1 VAVLSEQDMLSLHSV
16 APVKTLSFG
25 ESLAE
30 LADGPG
36 ADTVWIVA
44 EGSLDLTLAISGE
57 TVRLATVAKGE
68 CLEAGTEAAA
78 PAWAVVAREPSTVIQ
93 LQPAVL
99 DLVPPATRLAVLRS
113 AAASAAARFNTLA
126 TRHDTLVRRGNDLV
140 ASTRAT
146 EDRTRACLG
155 SASLQGLIAG
165 IPRLPLYTTDLA
177 IKLMDERLH
186 ADEVMESIQSNPSL
200 AGLVLKR
207 ANSAAYGR
215 LVPVSD
221 YLHAFLVL
229 GVNTIYQL
237 ILESGVESI
246 VPDSPE
252 ARQIQNHAH
261 LVSVLAGETAT
272 LVGGMQVPVAST
284 IGLLHDIGRSV
295 VLLLRQTHRD
305 TAGLFDLLDPAALGA
320 AVLESWSLPT
330 RLVRVIES
338 QHRPEFL
345 PPERLDLEYRRDIA
359 VLHLA
364 HVCAEWL
371 VSGAPRAPYVAD
383 YMTLLGL
390 SGGSYLDFFER
401 QLVPAARKRM
411 GALPMAVRSV
421 LDRTAPRS

>member
-1 VAVLSEQDMLSLHSV
+1 MVTLQSI
-16 APVKTLSFG
+16 APARALAFG
-25 ESLAE
+25 ESLVE
-30 LADGPG
+30 LADSQGTG
-36 ADTVWIVA
+36 TIWVVA
-44 EGSLDLTLAISGE
+44 EGSLDLTMAISGE
-57 TVRLATVAKGE
+57 TIGLATVIKGE
-68 CLEAGTEAAA
+68 CLEAAGDA
-78 PAWAVVAREPSTVIQ
+78 PALMWGGVAREPSSVMQ
-93 LQPAVL
+93 VPPAVL
-99 DLVPPATRLAVLRS
+99 ELVPPATRLAILH
-113 AAASAAARFNTLA
+113 AAATSASIRFNTLV
-126 TRHDTLVRRGNDLV
+126 TRHAALVRRGQDLV
-140 ASTRAT
+140 VSTRAT

-165 IPRLPLYTTDLA
+165 IPRLPLYATDLA
-177 IKLMDERLH
+177 MKLMDERLH
-186 ADEVMESIQSNPSL
+186 ADEVMESIKRNPSL

-215 LVPVSD
+215 LVPVAD

-261 LVSVLAGETAT
+261 LVSVLTGEVAT
-272 LVGGMQVPVAST
+272 LVGGVQVPVAST

-295 VLLLRQTHRD
+295 VLLLRQTHRA

-320 AVLESWSLPT
+320 AVLESWGLPT

-371 VSGAPRAPYVAD
+371 VSGAPRAPYLAD
-383 YMTLLGL
+383 YMALLGL
-390 SGGSYLDFFER
+390 SGGNYLDFFE
-401 QLVPAARKRM
+401 QHLVPAARKRM

-421 LDRTAPRS
+421 LDRTAPHP